1 LLQLTEEKLRLVQ
14 DYEEAN
20 PSSNSSGQRDHEIV
34 PSPQKSRRLTR
45 NKSASDLRIS
55 DELVDRPQTVQDGLV
70 PFMLKGIREVPPP
83 VL

>member
-1 LLQLTEEKLRLVQ
+1 M
-14 DYEEAN
+14 
-20 PSSNSSGQRDHEIV
+20 
-34 PSPQKSRRLTR
+34 TR

-83 VL
+83 VLKTDYFV